1 MNEVLILLLP
11 IIVASL
17 IIFAISLFVFLK
29 SNTSVLVKFMLVP
42 IALSISV
49 FMPMMLTTF
58 LGKAIPVLEMPEKAA
73 VLAHKTII
81 LDGKKTKIEIW
92 IAESSSTRLLVIPF
106 SKNLEKALKEAQ
118 KSREAGNTT
127 ELQRR
132 PGKNKSKQTGDE
144 SEYYVK
150 IVPLINEMPP
160 KD

>member
-1 MNEVLILLLP
+1 MNEILILLSP
-11 IIVASL
+11 IIAASL
-17 IIFAISLFVFLK
+17 VIFAIALFVFLK

-49 FMPMMLTTF
+49 FMPIMLATF
-58 LGKAIPVLEMPEKAA
+58 LGKAMPVLEIPEKAT

-92 IAESSSTRLLVIPF
+92 ITESASTRLLVIPF

-118 KSREAGNTT
+118 KGREAGNIT
-127 ELQRR
+127 ELQRQ
-132 PGKNKSKQTGDE
+132 PGKNKSKQMGDE

>member
-1 MNEVLILLLP
+1 MNEILILLLP
-11 IIVASL
+11 VIIASL
-17 IIFAISLFVFLK
+17 VIFAISLFIFLK

-49 FMPMMLTTF
+49 FMPMTLTTF
-58 LGKAIPVLEMPEKAA
+58 LGKAMPVSEMPEKAA
-73 VLAHKTII
+73 VLSHKTVI

-92 IAESSSTRLLVIPF
+92 IAESTSTRLLVIPF

-118 KSREAGNTT
+118 RGREAGNIT

-132 PGKNKSKQTGDE
+132 PGKNKSKQIGDE
-144 SEYYVK
+144 SEYELK
-150 IVPLINEMPP
+150 MVPQINEMPP